1 MSERNHLPTE
11 WEPCPELDGI
21 EIKLDSGQ
29 LMFRLAGC
37 QRSHI
42 VAWWV
47 KVPGVR
53 ASTAVKAVGER
64 GGTHKLGSARTLPE
78 ASRLVARHLGRKS

>member
-1 MSERNHLPTE
+1 MNKSGRLPTE

-21 EIKLDSGQ
+21 EIKLDSGT

-47 KVPGVR
+47 KLPGVQ
-53 ASTAVKAVGER
+53 ASTAVKAIGGR
-64 GGTHKLGSARTLPE
+64 SGTHKLGSARSLKE
-78 ASRLVARHLGRKS
+78 ARTLVAKHLGRTS